1 MPLPVIQ
8 PSFAAGEISPQLF
21 AHIDLAKLHIGAA
34 LMRNFI
40 VDYRG
45 GASNRQG
52 TKFVARAKDSVNPV
66 RLIPFTFN
74 VLQAYELEFGHNYMR
89 VIMNGSPVLEPAKV
103 ITAITQAN
111 PGVLT
116 SNGHGFLNGDTVFI
130 TGVGGMTQLNGRTFL
145 VAGVTANTFTLTD
158 LDGVAINTTVYGAF
172 TAGGAVARVFTLNTP
187 YAGADLA
194 LLKFA
199 QNADVMTLTHPSYKI
214 QLLTRTQHYEWSI
227 VPLTFNPVISTP
239 QAPTCVNNPAASTTT
254 YRYVVTALSPD
265 FKQESLPSA
274 PASTAVALVMSTNA
288 NSFNTVGCAA
298 VLGAGGYNFYRQ
310 IEVPGSAPSV
320 GSVYGFVGTS
330 LTNSFVDH
338 NINPNFS
345 LTPPQGNDPFSRG
358 SIVSVPVTAGGA
370 AYLPVPDTIITA
382 TDVTGT
388 GAALVPVIAGGVIT
402 GVNVTNGGN
411 NYTAPTFAASTTI
424 GTGADIILVVPVAGG
439 PVTSLIINNGGRGY
453 ASNITGTAVNA
464 PGFTCTFVVN
474 QNGTIINFV
483 ITAGGVGNHLPPW
496 PNQPVTIA
504 QAQVGAGAIFGAAA
518 LSNVGNNPG
527 CVTYFQQRQIFGGSN
542 PKPQDLWMS
551 RSNDYF
557 NMNFSAPAKD
567 DDAVFTTLV
576 SREVNAI
583 KWLISLNSLIVL
595 TGKNAWRVDGGSQSD
610 TITPTKINAV
620 PQSFNGAADVPPLT
634 INYDILYVQN
644 KGSVVRDLSYN
655 FYANIYTGSDLTVL
669 ANHLVKGR
677 KIVEWAWAEEPQK
690 VIWCVRDDGVLLSLT
705 YLKEQDV
712 YGWAKHDTLG
722 AFQSVSSI
730 TEGQDD
736 AVYFVVLRLIGGKYV
751 KYIERLASRNF
762 EDDVTGAWFVDCGLS
777 FPLTFLAATATP
789 SAGWKDAGLQT
800 ITISTDVAV
809 FTAPMVGNQI
819 RMNGGVGLITAFTDV
834 QHVTVKMSHP
844 MNNVFPALPNFWSC
858 TAPVASV
865 GGLWHLIG
873 MSVTGLVD
881 GSVMTPRV
889 VAADGTIALDQSS
902 FPSVV
907 GLGYQGQLQSLYAND
922 GGQITIQGRRKN
934 IPAVTARVHNSRG
947 VKCGPN
953 FENMYEFKERT
964 EIPYL
969 LPAPVGQ
976 ADQTRISISTN
987 LGDAVPLQTADERV
1001 NIDSDWTVPGQVC
1014 FQQDYPLPTTIT
1026 GIIPDIDVGDPPSV
1040 SA

>member
-34 LMRNFI
+34 LLRNFF

-89 VIMNGSPVLEPAKV
+89 VIMNGAPVLEPAKV
-103 ITAITQAN
+103 ITAITRAN
-111 PGVLT
+111 PGVLI
-116 SNGHGFLNGDTVFI
+116 SNGHGFLNGDTVFL
-130 TGVGGMTQLNGRTFL
+130 TGIGGMVQLNGRTFL
-145 VAGVTANTFTLTD
+145 TAGVTANTFTLTD
-158 LDGVAINTTVYGAF
+158 LDGVPIDTTAYSVF
-172 TAGGAVARVFTLNTP
+172 TAGGTVARVFTLGTP
-187 YAGADLA
+187 YAGSDLA

-199 QNADVMTLTHPSYKI
+199 QNADVMTLTHPSYKP
-214 QLLTRTQHYEWSI
+214 QLLTRVQHYSWSI
-227 VPLTFNPVISTP
+227 VPLVFNPTISIP
-239 QAPTCVNNPAASTTT
+239 QAPTCVNTPGGGATT

-274 PASTAVALVMSTNA
+274 PASTAVAPTMSSTPG
-288 NSFNTVGCAA
+288 SYNTVGCTVVA
-298 VLGAGGYNFYRQ
+298 GAGGYNFYRQ
-310 IEVPGSAPSV
+310 IEVPGGAPST

-345 LTPPQGNDPFSRG
+345 LSPPQGNDPFSRG
-358 SIVSVPVTAGGA
+358 AIVSVPVTAGGA
-370 AYLPVPDTIITA
+370 AYLPVPDTIITT

-388 GAALVPVIAGGVIT
+388 GAALVPVIAAGVIT

-411 NYTAPTFAASTTI
+411 NYTAPTFVASTTI
-424 GTGADIILVVPVAGG
+424 GTGANIKVHQPQGF
-439 PVTSLIINNGGRGY
+439 PVTVLDILNGGTGY
-453 ASNITGTAVNA
+453 ASNITGSCTGI
-464 PGFTCTFVVN
+464 PGFACTFTVD
-474 QNGTIINFV
+474 QNGTIIGYN
-483 ITAGGVGNHLPPW
+483 ISNGGVASGGDFSV
-496 PNQPVTIA
+496 QITIT
-504 QAQVGAGAIFGAAA
+504 QTQVGAGAVFGAAV

-527 CVTYFQQRQIFGGSN
+527 VVTYFQQRQIFGGSN

-557 NMNFSAPAKD
+557 NMNFSTPAKD
-567 DDAVFTTLV
+567 DDAVFVTLV

-583 KWLISLNSLIVL
+583 KWLIPMNSLIAL

-610 TITPTKINAV
+610 TITPTKINAL

-677 KIVEWAWAEEPQK
+677 RIVEWAWAEEPQK
-690 VIWCVRDDGVLLSLT
+690 IIWCVRDDGVLLSLT

-730 TEGQDD
+730 TEGAED
-736 AVYFVVLRLIGGKYV
+736 AVYFVVARQRTVGGTPV

-777 FPLTFLAATATP
+777 YPLTFLAATVIP
-789 SAGWKDAGLQT
+789 SAGWGDIVLNAN
-800 ITISTDVAV
+800 ANV
-809 FTAPMVGNQI
+809 FNVGMVGNQVRI
-819 RMNGGVGLITAFTDV
+819 NGGVGVVLAV
-834 QHVTVKMSHP
+834 PVANAAVVAMKHP
-844 MNNVFPALPNFWSC
+844 MNNVFPALPNTWSC
-858 TAPVASV
+858 TAPVSSV

-881 GSVMTPRV
+881 GSVITPRV
-889 VAADGTIALDQSS
+889 VAADGTIQLDQLG

-907 GLGYQGQLQSLYAND
+907 GLGYRAQAQSLYAND
-922 GGQITIQGRRKN
+922 GGQVTIQGRRKN

-947 VKCGPN
+947 LKVGPD
-953 FENMYEFKERT
+953 FEHMYEFKERS

-976 ADQTRISISTN
+976 IDQSRILISTN
-987 LGDAVPLQTADERV
+987 LGDAIPLQSADERA
-1001 NIDSDWTVPGQVC
+1001 NIDSNWEVPGQVC

-1026 GIIPDIDVGDPPSV
+1026 GIIPDIDVGDPPS
-1040 SA
+1040 A